1 MITLI
6 KSVFGGG
13 GAASFLGLDD
23 TPSSYSGQS
32 GKSVRVKATE
42 DGLEY
47 YTPSADTDEKVGIT
61 AADTTPDYLNAKVV
75 GGTGIGTAVLGAGGN
90 EDLQI
95 NNTGLPANNAH
106 RTGDGSDHANVA
118 LNDTHRGGD
127 GSDHANVALND
138 THRGTTT
145 GNPHS
150 VTKGDVGLANVT
162 NDAQIAKSLVTTK
175 GDLIAATA
183 SATPDRV
190 AVGSNGQ
197 VLEADSTPGVGVA
210 WKNKPTKQLTYVIP
224 GDLSTGDHQ
233 AIDIRP
239 PQNCTLVE
247 VYATVLSAP
256 TGAAIN
262 IAVRIGGTDRIT
274 GGTFSIAATA
284 TTGST
289 TSFTDADVDKDE
301 LVQIDIDQVG
311 STLPGSDLAVML
323 RVRPD

>member
-1 MITLI
+1 MKTII
-6 KSVFGGG
+6 KSVFGA

-75 GGTGIGTAVLGAGGN
+75 AGTGIGTAVLGAGGN

-95 NNTGLPANNAH
+95 NNTGLPANNTHRTGDGSDHADVASNNAH
-106 RTGDGSDHANVA
+106 RTGDGSDHADVA
-118 LNDTHRGGD
+118 SNNAHRV
-127 GSDHANVALND
+127 STA
-138 THRGTTT
+138 
-145 GNPHS
+145 NPHS
-150 VTKGDVGLANVT
+150 VTPYQTGIR
-162 NDAQIAKSLVTTK
+162 Q
-175 GDLIAATA
+175 
-183 SATPDRV
+183 
-190 AVGSNGQ
+190 Q
-197 VLEADSTPGVGVA
+197 F
-210 WKNKPTKQLTYVIP
+210 TYVIP

-233 AIDIRP
+233 ALDIRMP
-239 PQNCTLVE
+239 ANCTLVE

-274 GGTFSIAATA
+274 GGTFSIAASA

-311 STLPGSDLAVML
+311 STLPGSDLTVML